1 MYLEDLKNTN
11 RKIQINHMIVGTL
24 HTLIFRYAHFTAIF
38 RNSKYFNAKKA
49 IFTEQPIRFTCC
61 EKYSFWVAHLP
72 IDYSRCPSRLLT
84 GGRVEIIALS
94 RECKYKAMSDI
105 PLWHAGSRNHWEAT
119 TLIEQEFEESKGKT
133 LDQTRNS
140 LK

>member
-38 RNSKYFNAKKA
+38 CNSKYFNAKKA

-61 EKYSFWVAHLP
+61 EKYSLWVAHFPL
-72 IDYSRCPSRLLT
+72 DYSRCPPRLLT
-84 GGRVEIIALS
+84 AGRVEIIALS
-94 RECKYKAMSDI
+94 RECNIRQWVASPSGMLGAEI
-105 PLWHAGSRNHWEAT
+105 IET
-119 TLIEQEFEESKGKT
+119 EQEFEETKGKT